1 MEDKNK
7 LILTIERIILGIHLI
22 LTSSVLSGGIIVLF
36 FGRLEFWPNLLA
48 TILTSVIIYRV
59 YYNKILQNNIKINV
73 NYIIITILIL
83 LLLLGITYLRVHYK
97 MFNCSADLG
106 WHIYYTFK
114 IKQSY
119 NLTEFSSILLPF
131 QFSTFNYPGVYFFL
145 NLFFPL
151 NFSLN
156 LIPYINIMFNFI
168 LFIFYSLI
176 GIVISLITVY
186 IIENFFGQK
195 SLWPFFA
202 GYIIYL
208 LPDIPSDYILRGNL
222 PDIIGFFYLYSSIY
236 FIIILL
242 NTSFKNLIKF
252 SIISTLTSYFIHPYA
267 TLYFFIIDL
276 FIFLYLFIK
285 LHTKLFKKILQ
296 IDLIMY
302 SLLIIFEILILHPLS
317 PLNVLKVLSTNNWRQ
332 YVLYILPIS
341 FQFSYLQLSKLRLP
355 FDLFL
360 SSSVIFLFTLLPFI
374 KVTYRIKLFK
384 LLLLLYIP
392 YYILYLL
399 PIVGIQIE
407 PNRFVWR
414 SFDFLPLFLLIIFFM
429 FKFINNI
436 RLISL
441 FSLILTVIYI
451 FTFLT
456 YSNAIYAPNYGLLNT
471 CGNNPEIIYN
481 ITHSLSFLLRF
492 SNHSIVIFADQVP
505 YCTYFELL
513 NLLNPS
519 IKVYPLSSSAIYTLS
534 GNIQTNLR
542 QLYNEYINCK
552 LFDNYIYIYMKNY
565 DYSSCYNY
573 TIYTNYGLTILVS
586 NRTS

>member
-1 MEDKNK
+1 MEDKNR
-7 LILTIERIILGIHLI
+7 LILTIEKIVLGIHLI
-22 LTSSVLSGGIIVLF
+22 LTSSVLSGGIVVLF

-48 TILTSVIIYRV
+48 TILTSVIIYRI
-59 YYNKILQNNIKINV
+59 YYSKILQNNIKINA

-97 MFNCSADLG
+97 MFNCPADLG

-114 IKQSY
+114 IKQNY
-119 NLTEFSSILLPF
+119 NLTEFLSILLPF
-131 QFSTFNYPGVYFFL
+131 QFSSFNYPSIYFFL
-145 NLFFPL
+145 NLFFPF
-151 NFSLN
+151 NFSLD
-156 LIPYINIMFNFI
+156 LIPYTNIMFNFI

-176 GIVISLITVY
+176 GIVVSLITVY
-186 IIENFFGQK
+186 IIRNFFEHK

-208 LPDIPSDYILRGNL
+208 LPEIPSDYILRGNL
-222 PDIIGFFYLYSSIY
+222 SDKIGFFYLYSSIY
-236 FIIILL
+236 FIITLS
-242 NTSFKNLIKF
+242 NTSSENLIKF
-252 SIISTLTSYFIHPYA
+252 GIISTLTSYFIHPYT

-285 LHTKLFKKILQ
+285 LRTKLFKKILQ

-317 PLNVLKVLSTNNWRQ
+317 PLNALKVLSTNNWSQ
-332 YVLYILPIS
+332 YVWYILPIS
-341 FQFSYLQLSKLRLP
+341 FQFSYLQLSKLRFL

-384 LLLLLYIP
+384 LLLILYIP
-392 YYILYLL
+392 YYVLYLL

-429 FKFINNI
+429 LKFINNI

-441 FSLILTVIYI
+441 FLLILTLIYI
-451 FTFLT
+451 FTFFT
-456 YSNAIYAPNYGLLNT
+456 YTNAIYAPNYGLLNT
-471 CGNNPEIIYN
+471 CGSDPEIIYN
-481 ITHSLSFLLRF
+481 ITYSLSFLLKF
-492 SNHSIVIFADQVP
+492 SNYTIVIFANQVP

-513 NLLNPS
+513 NLLDPS
-519 IKVYPLSSSAIYTLS
+519 IKVYPLSSSAIYVLTGDL
-534 GNIQTNLR
+534 QTNLR
-542 QLYNEYINCK
+542 QLYDDYINCK
-552 LFDNYIYIYMKNY
+552 LYDKYIYIYMKNY

-573 TIYTNYGLTILVS
+573 TIYTNYGLTIVVS